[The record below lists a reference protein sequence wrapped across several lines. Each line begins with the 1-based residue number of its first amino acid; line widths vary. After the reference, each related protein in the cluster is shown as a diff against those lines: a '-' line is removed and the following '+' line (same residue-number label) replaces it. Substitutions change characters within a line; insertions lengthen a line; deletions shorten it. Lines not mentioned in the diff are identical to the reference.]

1 MKKTFILVT
10 SFVFSLGLLSANE
23 VSFKPV
29 FSKLKFTLPV
39 AAVVPPDDT
48 GRLFLV
54 EQGGRILILPEDRIG
69 GDSVEVFLD
78 FTGRDMIAHAFEEG
92 LLGLVFH
99 PDFKKNRKFYVY
111 YSLQHPKRTILS
123 EMEVFTDKPNRA
135 NLSTERKLLE
145 IPQPFWNHNSG
156 NMTFGPD
163 GMLYL
168 AVGDGGKRDDVR
180 RSAQNPFMFN
190 GKVLRLD
197 VNARSKGLQYGIPP
211 DNPFVGKEG
220 MRGEIWAL
228 GLRNPWGM
236 DYDHKTGVFWLA
248 DVGQDLR
255 EEVNHIRKGANYG
268 WSFREAD
275 LKFVKRG
282 DSPPKDAVFEE
293 PVAVYGRPEG
303 VSITGGIVYYGKR
316 HSKLKGHFLY
326 GDWGTG
332 HVWAVGYD
340 AKRKKVAKDRMIFR
354 NNEKGN
360 PKKFLF
366 KPSVFVSAPD
376 GETLVFSWT
385 GGAFEMVN

>member
-1 MKKTFILVT
+1 MKKLPILLLILV
-10 SFVFSLGLLSANE
+10 FPVAGFAANE
-23 VSFKPV
+23 VSFEPV
-29 FSKLKFTLPV
+29 FQKLKFTLPV
-39 AAVVPPDDT
+39 AAVVPPDGT
-48 GRLFLV
+48 GRLFLI
-54 EQGGRILILPEDRIG
+54 EQGGRILLLPKDRKG
-69 GDSVEVFLD
+69 GGSVEVFLD

-99 PDFKKNRKFYVY
+99 PDFKKNRKFYIY
-111 YSLQHPKRTILS
+111 YSHQHPKRTILS
-123 EMEVFTDKPNRA
+123 EMQTFADKPNRA
-135 NLSTERKLLE
+135 DPSTERKLLE

-180 RSAQNPFMFN
+180 RLAQNPFMFN

-197 VNARSKGLQYGIPP
+197 VNSRSKGLQYGIPK

-228 GLRNPWGM
+228 GLRNPWGI

-275 LKFVKRG
+275 QKFAKRLDTAPAG
-282 DSPPKDAVFEE
+282 SKFEE

-303 VSITGGIVYYGKR
+303 VSITGGVVYYGKR
-316 HSKLKGHFLY
+316 HARLKGHFLY
-326 GDWGTG
+326 WDWGTG
-332 HVWAVGYD
+332 HVWAVGYNTST
-340 AKRKKVAKDRMIFR
+340 KKATKARMIFR

-360 PKKFLF
+360 PRKFIF
-366 KPSVFVSAPD
+366 KPSFFVNAPD
-376 GETLVFSWT
+376 GEVLVFSWT
-385 GGAFEMVN
+385 GGAFEMVK

>member
-1 MKKTFILVT
+1 MKKLPILLLILV
-10 SFVFSLGLLSANE
+10 FPVAGFAANE
-23 VSFKPV
+23 VSFEPV
-29 FSKLKFTLPV
+29 FQKLKFTLPV
-39 AAVVPPDDT
+39 AAVVPPDGT
-48 GRLFLV
+48 GRLFLI
-54 EQGGRILILPEDRIG
+54 EQGGRILLLPKDRKG
-69 GDSVEVFLD
+69 GGSVEVFLD

-99 PDFKKNRKFYVY
+99 PDFKKNRKFYIY
-111 YSLQHPKRTILS
+111 YSHQHPKRTILS
-123 EMEVFTDKPNRA
+123 EMQTFADKPNRA
-135 NLSTERKLLE
+135 DPSTERKLLE

-180 RSAQNPFMFN
+180 RLAQNPFMFN

-197 VNARSKGLQYGIPP
+197 VNSRSKGLQYGIPK

-228 GLRNPWGM
+228 GLRNPWGI

-275 LKFVKRG
+275 QKFAKRLDTAPAG
-282 DSPPKDAVFEE
+282 SKFEE

-303 VSITGGIVYYGKR
+303 VSITGGVVYYGKR
-316 HSKLKGHFLY
+316 HARLKGHFLY

-332 HVWAVGYD
+332 HVWAVGYNTST
-340 AKRKKVAKDRMIFR
+340 KKATKARMIFR

-360 PKKFLF
+360 PRKFIF
-366 KPSVFVSAPD
+366 KPSFFVNAPD
-376 GETLVFSWT
+376 GEVLVFSWT
-385 GGAFEMVN
+385 GGAFEMVK